1 MTDNFNLPIFPLNGT
16 ILFPET
22 NLPLNIF
29 EKRYL
34 NMVDFALSTNKKFG
48 MIQSKDNGNLY
59 NIGCIGK
66 IISYEETSDG
76 RYLINILGEKYFEV
90 LNEKKIK
97 NLFRTVEAKEFVP
110 NKLLNKTEIN
120 EETKHSLIQKYINFV
135 KSSKYEVDFN
145 FLEKIEPLALIKFIA
160 MAAPFGAAEKQMLLE
175 TYQSDILA
183 SKLITLFDYYTTSNN
198 KSLN

>member
-1 MTDNFNLPIFPLNGT
+1 MSDNFNLPIFPLNGT

-29 EKRYL
+29 EQRYL
-34 NMVDFALSTNKKFG
+34 DMVDFALSTNKKFG
-48 MIQSKDNGNLY
+48 MIQSKDNGGLY

-97 NLFRTVEAKEFVP
+97 NL
-110 NKLLNKTEIN
+110 
-120 EETKHSLIQKYINFV
+120 
-135 KSSKYEVDFN
+135 
-145 FLEKIEPLALIKFIA
+145 LE
-160 MAAPFGAAEKQMLLE
+160 
-175 TYQSDILA
+175 QSRL
-183 SKLITLFDYYTTSNN
+183 
-198 KSLN
+198 KSLFPINH